1 MKVGMVR
8 TRRSLAIAGL
18 TAAVMLIVG
27 ASVAEAQITTSN
39 ITSPADGA
47 LLLQNA
53 DTSPSQTFTVSGTTD
68 GTPGDLIDIDCYN
81 GGSEVAGYAGPGGAG
96 IAVGSGG
103 GFTTV
108 PVTQSNFAGHSC
120 DLLAVPHGMTPA
132 PTGFTGPRVG
142 FSSFFT
148 SKLTGAVNTGTTYDF
163 SFDDATPTGVS
174 DIDSIDDCGP
184 FTTLA
189 DGSAAMKVG
198 PLLLFCAGSFYN
210 SMSDFN
216 GASTDM
222 TRSEIEVDG
231 QNAYGSYSAQNLF
244 SGNPGFPALSVSLDS
259 FDPTTGDAQTTESES
274 LVKCAPNDVYDPSSS
289 DCTSYAPTGV
299 SIKRVTSFTNGGRV
313 QTVADTYGST
323 NGTTHSLDLLYEVDL
338 DGLTAGWKLPGETS
352 FTQHSTGDTGPAA
365 VTAPSTVYGILDTSK
380 PPSLT
385 NPVGGLTFS
394 TAYNSVRFDNSLWS
408 SLNEDSA
415 LFNFRRVVPAGG
427 STTITWSYATGSSLP
442 EVQSDAA
449 AAQDAAQPPAVAISS
464 PTSGAIETTSPATVT
479 GTASAGSGIRSV
491 VVNGVTATVTGS
503 IWRATVPLTAG
514 QDKLTAVLTSNA
526 KNAASASE
534 TVSYA
539 LTPTAA
545 IASPAS
551 GGTYAIGQVVAAK
564 FTCADGAGGPG
575 LASCTDSNGAS
586 TGTGRLNTDSV
597 GQHTYSVTAKS
608 KDGESSAASVTYD
621 VVALK
626 VSIATARARYS
637 HGKTKL
643 KLSCAGPNG
652 AVCHGT
658 LMLKVR
664 KQERRHHKTIAKTV
678 TLGHAGY
685 TLAAGNS
692 AFVTVRI
699 GHAARTVHATA
710 TATVQHGHAASRRVT
725 LTPAPKRHH

>member
-1 MKVGMVR
+1 MQVGMVR
-8 TRRSLAIAGL
+8 TRRSLAIPGL

-27 ASVAEAQITTSN
+27 VSVAEAQITTSN

-53 DTSPSQTFTVSGTTD
+53 DTNPNQTFTVSGTTD

-81 GGSEVAGYAGPGGAG
+81 GGSEVTGYAGPGGAG

-103 GFTTV
+103 AFTNV

-132 PTGFTGPRVG
+132 PTGFIGPRVG

-174 DIDSIDDCGP
+174 DINSIDDCGP
-184 FTTLA
+184 FTSLA

-198 PLLLFCAGSFYN
+198 PLLFFCAGSFYN

-231 QNAYGSYSAQNLF
+231 QNAYGSSSAQSLF

-259 FDPTTGDAQTTESES
+259 FDPTTGEAQTTESES

-352 FTQHSTGDTGPAA
+352 FTQHSTGDTGPAPA
-365 VTAPSTVYGILDTSK
+365 TAPSTVYGILDTSRA
-380 PPSLT
+380 PSLT

-394 TAYNSVRFDNSLWS
+394 TAYNSVRFDNSLWPS
-408 SLNEDSA
+408 FNEDSA

-449 AAQDAAQPPAVAISS
+449 ASQDATQPPAVAISS
-464 PTSGAIETTSPATVT
+464 PASGGVETTSPATIT

-503 IWRATVPLTAG
+503 TWRATVPLTAG

-534 TVSYA
+534 TISYA

-551 GGTYAIGQVVAAK
+551 RGTYAIGQVVAAK
-564 FTCADGAGGPG
+564 FTCADGTGGPG

-586 TGTGRLNTDSV
+586 TGTGRLNTDSL
-597 GQHTYSVTAKS
+597 GQHTYSVTAES
-608 KDGESSAASVTYD
+608 RDGESSTASVTYD

-626 VSIATARARYS
+626 VSIASTRTRYS

-643 KLSCAGPNG
+643 KLSCSGPNG
-652 AVCHGT
+652 AVCDGT
-658 LMLKVR
+658 LTLKIR
-664 KQERRHHKTIAKTV
+664 KRERRHHKTIVKTV

-685 TLAAGNS
+685 TLAAGHS